1 MLPDMLNILSVLNT
15 SRRHYKRFLNFI
27 FAVKKRLVRRS
38 RIGQETPRR
47 LRAQIIKTILQMRRT
62 LIRLVSG
69 ILLLITNLVE
79 FRDLCKL
86 YFIWIL
92 DQNKFT
98 IILFDIL
105 IGCVPN
111 VSLLLLH
118 LCGMPHLLVFVDK
131 VIWRELSTAKFAG
144 EILNIEILHHQHP
157 LVHLVHRVHGD
168 RVDVASATML
178 H

>member
-86 YFIWIL
+86 YFI
-92 DQNKFT
+92 
-98 IILFDIL
+98 
-105 IGCVPN
+105 
-111 VSLLLLH
+111 
-118 LCGMPHLLVFVDK
+118 
-131 VIWRELSTAKFAG
+131 
-144 EILNIEILHHQHP
+144 
-157 LVHLVHRVHGD
+157 
-168 RVDVASATML
+168 
-178 H
+178 

>member
-69 ILLLITNLVE
+69 ILLLITNL
-79 FRDLCKL
+79 
-86 YFIWIL
+86 
-92 DQNKFT
+92 
-98 IILFDIL
+98 
-105 IGCVPN
+105 
-111 VSLLLLH
+111 S
-118 LCGMPHLLVFVDK
+118 
-131 VIWRELSTAKFAG
+131 
-144 EILNIEILHHQHP
+144 
-157 LVHLVHRVHGD
+157 RV
-168 RVDVASATML
+168 
-178 H
+178 